1 MTTPEE
7 LLDRLCEALGPEVG
21 GRAWEIVDDALS
33 GSRIYWPRRIHRELL
48 ARTVY
53 QMRSDGRSVVAIMA
67 AMRLPRRQVERL
79 YRAELMRLRT
89 MRQPLPKTDD
99 EAA

>member
-1 MTTPEE
+1 MTPEE
-7 LLDRLCEALGPEVG
+7 LLDRLREALGPEIG

-33 GSRIYWPRRIHRELL
+33 GTRLYWPRRIRRANQ
-48 ARTVY
+48 ARAVY
-53 QMRSDGRSVVAIMA
+53 GMRSAGRSVTAIMA
-67 AMRLPRRQVERL
+67 AMHLPRRQVERL

-89 MRQPLPKTDD
+89 MRQSLPKKDD